1 MRLYFANTLIQ
12 IHPMFLFIG
21 NIQMEL
27 FMEAVIFKY
36 ILCSYL
42 SSIQINGHDFVN
54 IIQIHPMFLFIAQNP
69 AIFAGVI
76 NIQIHPMFLFIL
88 QKNIRL
94 VNGLDSNT
102 SYVLIYRIAPVSHVK
117 SYVIQ
122 IHPVTLHDSGGRPEN
137 IVLHPEYKIIRQS
150 VHCNL
155 LLSRVS
161 ESDK

>member
-1 MRLYFANTLIQ
+1 
-12 IHPMFLFIG
+12 
-21 NIQMEL
+21 
-27 FMEAVIFKY
+27 MEAVIFKY